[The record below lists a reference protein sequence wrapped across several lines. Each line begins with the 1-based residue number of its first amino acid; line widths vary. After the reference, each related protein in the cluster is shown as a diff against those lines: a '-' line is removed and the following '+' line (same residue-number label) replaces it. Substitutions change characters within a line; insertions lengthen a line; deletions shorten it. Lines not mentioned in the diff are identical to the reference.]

1 MQWLNCY
8 GNCVCRW
15 EPICQYAPSED
26 EFHVIIELHTP
37 CLLTFTCIKKTDCSW
52 SQNTG
57 IRNYKMKEKTHTVI
71 KFATKGNLYKKLKK
85 KKRIREKGY
94 KNRKKREWDKGLLWW
109 LHILFIRPSR

>member
-8 GNCVCRW
+8 GNCVCRKN
-15 EPICQYAPSED
+15 E
-26 EFHVIIELHTP
+26 
-37 CLLTFTCIKKTDCSW
+37 KRK
-52 SQNTG
+52 
-57 IRNYKMKEKTHTVI
+57 KEKTHTVI
-71 KFATKGNLYKKLKK
+71 KFATKGDLYKKLKK